1 MNLDICK
8 DFITRQTSNGLL
20 LVTPL
25 RYDDGDQITVFA
37 ERAGNL
43 WQVHDN
49 GEAALR
55 LMFDGVDPDAPRI
68 QNWLSEQSARIHWNE
83 ALDQIESDPI
93 EEADM
98 VLAAFKVAQAAAQLQ
113 AFSALRTTP
122 RHESEFKGEI
132 IALLKQIAEETGVPA
147 QFDVPLDENQ
157 LLIADCRFAC
167 SKPVAIIIANTTER
181 LLEAELAFS
190 HLRRMGDHTQI
201 FAVVEDAKSIGYK
214 QIARANYFTDKT
226 YEYQGFERAFHGA
239 ITDTL
244 Q

>member
-1 MNLDICK
+1 MSLDICK
-8 DFITRQTSNGLL
+8 DFITRQTANGLL

-37 ERAGNL
+37 ERVGRM
-43 WQVHDN
+43 WKVHDN

-68 QNWLSEQSARIHWNE
+68 QNWLSEQSARIRWDD

-93 EEADM
+93 EEADI

-113 AFSALRTTP
+113 AFSALRTN
-122 RHESEFKGEI
+122 RHESVFKGEI
-132 IALLKQIAEETGVPA
+132 VALLKQISEETGVAA
-147 QFDVPLDENQ
+147 QFDAPLDENQ
-157 LLIADCRFAC
+157 LLVADCRFSS
-167 SKPVAIIIANTTER
+167 SKPVAIIIANSIER

-190 HLRRMGDHTQI
+190 HLRRIGDNTQVL
-201 FAVVEDAKSIGYK
+201 AVVENAKSIGHK

-244 Q
+244 H